1 MTSPRIRF
9 SFLLLPF
16 CVSCLSLNY
25 PIDPNQTSSANARAE
40 SSALEELLPQTE
52 VALSWSDLT
61 RLAREHRQRGELEEA
76 GERLDQAALQVEL
89 LPPTHARRRTV
100 FGMRARLAIALA
112 EAGEIE
118 AADELADTL
127 FAEADTAP
135 DLGGAA
141 LISLALSVA
150 DRRPQESQLR
160 LLRIA
165 LTTAQAGTT
174 SRSRMKLALRVAET
188 AYAEKDLEVA
198 RRAIDQAVLDAEHT
212 GPSRRARIASLELF
226 KSRIAL
232 AQSDLE
238 TAESSAIRANRLFD
252 QISASP
258 SERGIAEATLAE
270 ILAEKGDIDKALVIA
285 RGAYA
290 RIDGATPLEAH
301 AERVILVAQARVRR
315 SVGDSASARQH
326 YERALEIAGLDTAAD
341 KDLVRRITQ
350 ELQDLDRSTTSS
362 SSEAPIEP

>member
-40 SSALEELLPQTE
+40 SSALEALLPQTE

-127 FAEADTAP
+127 FAEAGTAP

-188 AYAEKDLEVA
+188 AYAKDLELA

-270 ILAEKGDIDKALVIA
+270 ILAEKGDIDKALAIA
-285 RGAYA
+285 RSAYA

-301 AERVILVAQARVRR
+301 AERVILVAQARIRR

>member
-40 SSALEELLPQTE
+40 SSALEALLPQTE

-188 AYAEKDLEVA
+188 AYAKDLELA

-270 ILAEKGDIDKALVIA
+270 ILAEKGDIDKALAIA
-285 RGAYA
+285 RSAYA